1 MKNKVRKRE
10 HFKDNGCAIAK
21 LKSELNK
28 VWESN
33 NLLAHSIPCAEL
45 LMEILGCEFNQGYL
59 IGLALFLY
67 WQNLYD
73 YDYDDVKFERY
84 IKEIASLSKHNSFK
98 QIYARR

>member
-1 MKNKVRKRE
+1 MT
-10 HFKDNGCAIAK
+10 AIAK
-21 LKSELNK
+21 LKRELDK

-33 NLLAHSIPCAEL
+33 NLLAYSIPCTQP

-59 IGLALFLY
+59 VGLALFLY

-73 YDYDDVKFERY
+73 YDDVRLEKY
-84 IKEIASLSKHNSFK
+84 IKEIANLSKNNSFK